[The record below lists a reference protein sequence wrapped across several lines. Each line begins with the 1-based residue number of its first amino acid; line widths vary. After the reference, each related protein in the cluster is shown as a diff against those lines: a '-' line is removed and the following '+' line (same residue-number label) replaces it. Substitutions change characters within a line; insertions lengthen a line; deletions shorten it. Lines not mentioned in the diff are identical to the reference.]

1 MHIILYVI
9 IFNNKIIIDLNVE
22 GIYRK
27 NGNIK
32 QLKLLSDEID
42 KNPDDINLKGNS
54 AVQLAALMKK
64 FLRELPNPVL
74 TFKLHQLFTI
84 SQSKKKIIYYF

>member
-1 MHIILYVI
+1 M
-9 IFNNKIIIDLNVE
+9 E

-42 KNPDDINLKGNS
+42 KNPDEINLKGNS
-54 AVQLAALMKK
+54 AIQLAALMKK

-74 TFKLHQLFTI
+74 TFKLYQLFTI
-84 SQSKKKIIYYF
+84 SQSKKK